1 MSTVRVRYAPSP
13 TGHLHIGGVRTALFN
28 YFFARHHGGKFI
40 LRFEDTDLERNVPG
54 AEEEMLRGF
63 TWLGIDWDEG
73 PNVGGA
79 YGPYRC
85 TERLETYTTFLHRLA
100 ESGHAYPCF
109 CSEELLAAEREEQT
123 AQGLVPR
130 YSGRCSNL
138 TAAERDA
145 KVAAGLTPNWR
156 FAVPKG
162 VELKFHDLVR
172 EDMSFQS
179 DDIGDFVIV
188 KSNGIPTYHFQV
200 VVDDAL
206 MEISHVIRGE
216 EHLSNTPKHLLIFQ
230 ALGVTAPTFAHL
242 PQVLDQSRKKLSKRD
257 PSVKPVH
264 WYRERGYLPEGLV
277 NFLALLGWSPG
288 GEEEIMSID
297 EIVQRFD
304 LERVNRS
311 GAVFDVD
318 KLQWMAAQYTKK
330 LPIGELTALVAEQ
343 LRQAQV
349 THPGDTDDTW
359 LGALV
364 ALYQDRMSCA
374 GDFVDLA
381 EAFFVRD
388 LQWDEES
395 LAVLRQP
402 GASAVVARYRE
413 LAAADEVWTPDSSR
427 SRFKQVQQELGVKGQ
442 GLFMPVRAGVM
453 GQIHGPDLQQTIALL
468 PKEWVLTRLANVLE
482 II

>member
-1 MSTVRVRYAPSP
+1 MRVRFAPSP

-40 LRFEDTDLERNVPG
+40 LRFEDTDLERNVAG

-63 TWLGIDWDEG
+63 TWLGINWDEG

-85 TERLETYTTFLHRLA
+85 TERLETYTSFLQRLA

-109 CSEELLAAEREEQT
+109 CSEELLASEREEQI
-123 AQGLVPR
+123 ALGKVPR
-130 YSGRCSNL
+130 YGGHCRNL
-138 TAAERDA
+138 TATERAD
-145 KVAAGLTPNWR
+145 KLRAGMTPNWR
-156 FAVPKG
+156 FAVPED

-172 EDMSFQS
+172 DDMSFQS
-179 DDIGDFVIV
+179 ADMGDFVIV

-230 ALGVTAPTFAHL
+230 ALGFTAPTFAHL

-257 PSVKPVH
+257 PNVKPVH

-288 GEEEIMSID
+288 GEEEIMSMG
-297 EIVQRFD
+297 EIIQRFD
-304 LERVNRS
+304 LARVNRS

-318 KLQWMAAQYTKK
+318 KLQWMTAQYIKK
-330 LPIGELTALVAEQ
+330 LPLEELTALVVEQ
-343 LRQAQV
+343 LRQAEV
-349 THPGDTDDTW
+349 AMPADIDDSW
-359 LGALV
+359 LRAVV
-364 ALYQDRMSCA
+364 ALYHEKMSCA
-374 GDFVDLA
+374 GDFVILA
-381 EAFFVRD
+381 EAFFVKD
-388 LQWDEES
+388 MEWDEES
-395 LAVLRQP
+395 LAVLRES
-402 GASAVVARYRE
+402 GAAAVIARYHE
-413 LAAADEVWTPDSSR
+413 LAAGDEVWTADASR
-427 SRFKQVQQELGVKGQ
+427 GRFKQVQQDLGVKGRA
-442 GLFMPVRAGVM
+442 LFMPVRAAIM

-468 PKEWVLTRLANVLE
+468 PREWVLTRLRKVLE